1 MKPEAISCL
10 FSSPDKIE
18 ANPHTNCDV
27 SLCVSLQP
35 AHLMA
40 SLHSGRQWGTGRG
53 PLESLH
59 STGFFDF
66 CQPTLQMLSKVTYY
80 LCGCENTLC
89 SSRVCEITWNSIESC
104 SGKAIAVGISY
115 VTKPRP
121 GLNDII
127 YIRLHSSTPEA
138 ICRAPSSPRSIS
150 AWPSLVWGQEGWL
163 LSHSLHLSP
172 FHTGKNVPNIEVD
185 KLAGISGCATQTQKV
200 VD

>member
-1 MKPEAISCL
+1 
-10 FSSPDKIE
+10 
-18 ANPHTNCDV
+18 
-27 SLCVSLQP
+27 
-35 AHLMA
+35 MA

-66 CQPTLQMLSKVTYY
+66 CQPTLQVFWKVTYY

-115 VTKPRP
+115 VTKPHP

-138 ICRAPSSPRSIS
+138 ICRAPNSPCSIS
-150 AWPSLVWGQEGWL
+150 AWPSLAWGWKGLL
-163 LSHSLHLSP
+163 LSISVFEPISHRKKMSLILKWINSLGFLDVLHKPRRLWI
-172 FHTGKNVPNIEVD
+172 KR
-185 KLAGISGCATQTQKV
+185 QKKESSLPSHAFKWASLWKEET
-200 VD
+200 